1 MKKSTLIVIVAGLFV
16 TAVASSYFF
25 SRMMADN
32 SGKTSVFTEQYEQ
45 PVNPILRAANQN
57 VSDINFISASK
68 KSTPT
73 VVFIKTESQV
83 QRRSS
88 FWFFDFDPF
97 GSIGK
102 VASTGSGVIISED
115 GYIVTNHHVIQNAD
129 KIEVVIGGKRTYDA
143 KVIGEAP
150 SSDLALLK
158 IDASNLPFI
167 EVANSDEVEIGEWV
181 LAVGNPFNLNST
193 VTAGIVSAKGRNINI
208 VRNEFPIESFIQTD
222 AAINPGNSGGALV
235 NLEGKLIG
243 VNTAIASKT
252 GSYVGYGFAIPS
264 NIVTKIVH
272 DLREFGEIQRGF
284 DGLRVGNVTESSEYF
299 DELNGNGVVVKD
311 IGNLNES
318 SRSYLKLE
326 DIIVS
331 IDGKPLSGVQDYNEM
346 LARHRPGDKLRYE
359 ILRDGDR
366 FNQSITLVNQDG
378 GTGRVVK
385 RTIRSESL
393 GAEFE
398 RISKLEMD
406 RYDIEDGFKVLNIG
420 PGRIRSMNLE
430 EGFIFTEVNRKA
442 PESAEEL
449 IDLLESSR
457 GQIRIEGISPTRGRQ
472 MLSFFSY

>member
-1 MKKSTLIVIVAGLFV
+1 MNKRTLFVIVAGLFV
-16 TAVASSYFF
+16 TAIASSYFF
-25 SRMMADN
+25 TRMFAGDDT
-32 SGKTSVFTEQYEQ
+32 KKVLVEHQYQQ
-45 PVNPILRAANQN
+45 PVNPILRAANQE
-57 VSDINFISASK
+57 VSDINFITASK

-102 VASTGSGVIISED
+102 VASTGSGVIISDD

-143 KVIGEAP
+143 RVIGDAP

-158 IDASNLPFI
+158 IDAKDLPFI

-208 VRNEFPIESFIQTD
+208 VRNQFPIESFIQTD

-235 NLEGKLIG
+235 NLEGELIG

-264 NIVTKIVH
+264 NIVTKIVN

-284 DGLRVGNVTESSEYF
+284 DGLRVADITESSEHF
-299 DELNGNGVVVKD
+299 EDLDGNGVVVKD
-311 IGNLNES
+311 VGKLNES
-318 SRSYLKLE
+318 TREALKLD

-331 IDGKPLSGVQDYNEM
+331 IDGRPLNGVQDYNEM
-346 LARHRPGDKLRYE
+346 LARHRPGDKLKYE
-359 ILRDGDR
+359 ILRNGSR
-366 FNQSITLVNQDG
+366 LSKSVTLVNPDG
-378 GTGRVVK
+378 GTGRVIKKSVK
-385 RTIRSESL
+385 SELL

-406 RYDIEDGFKVLNIG
+406 RYNVEDGFKVFNIG
-420 PGRIRSMNLE
+420 QGRIRSMNIE
-430 EGFIFTEVNRKA
+430 EGFIFTEVNRQV
-442 PESAEEL
+442 PESAEQL
-449 IDLLESSR
+449 IDLLEGAR

-472 MLSFFSY
+472 MLSFFTY